1 MSCQVK
7 TSQDTDRIHVPL
19 VFLTDRQ
26 SDNDYNYPVCPLSM
40 NVKFEEKG
48 INISFLTTKMICQAN
63 QQEMDK
69 NLEYLTLP
77 EKNLF
82 VICDV
87 YLHVDTPRLTTCTYH
102 CYLSQPNLFL
112 P

>member
-48 INISFLTTKMICQAN
+48 ANI
-63 QQEMDK
+63 
-69 NLEYLTLP
+69 
-77 EKNLF
+77 
-82 VICDV
+82 
-87 YLHVDTPRLTTCTYH
+87 
-102 CYLSQPNLFL
+102 
-112 P
+112 